1 MKKAL
6 LLLEFYKNIVPVI
19 IALSLL
25 SLLFLPF
32 IVFVFVFVFFSFFIS
47 LVIFE
52 VNNKREYVFYYNNGI
67 TKYQLWG
74 FSFVYNCLIFIL
86 FLLFWNLI
94 L

>member
-6 LLLEFYKNIVPVI
+6 LLFEFYKNIVPVI
-19 IALSLL
+19 LALSLL
-25 SLLFLPF
+25 SLIFLPF

-67 TKYQLWG
+67 AKYQLWV

-86 FLLFWNLI
+86 FLLIWNLI